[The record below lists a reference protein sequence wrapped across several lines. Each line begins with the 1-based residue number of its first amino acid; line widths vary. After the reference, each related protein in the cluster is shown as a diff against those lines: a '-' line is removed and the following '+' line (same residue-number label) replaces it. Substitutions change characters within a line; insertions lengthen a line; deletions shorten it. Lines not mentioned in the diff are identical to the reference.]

1 MFYVWHTLL
10 VASFIAIAY
19 YLGFEYG
26 KKSKAIKK
34 SKAKLWKA
42 LKRPTVVQG
51 DTDPVMPVP
60 NLETSHKDWLKG
72 YRRWKKQSNQ
82 NN

>member
-10 VASFIAIAY
+10 ITGFIAIAY

-34 SKAKLWKA
+34 SKAKVWKA

-51 DTDPVMPVP
+51 GSAGPVMPVP
-60 NLETSHKDWLKG
+60 NLETSHADWLKG
-72 YRRWKKQSNQ
+72 YRKWIARK
-82 NN
+82 

>member
-1 MFYVWHTLL
+1 MFHVWHTLL
-10 VASFIAIAY
+10 IASFIAIAY

-42 LKRPTVVQG
+42 LKRPIVVQG
-51 DTDPVMPVP
+51 GSAGPVMPVP
-60 NLETSHKDWLKG
+60 NLETSHADWLKG
-72 YRRWKKQSNQ
+72 YRKWKARK
-82 NN
+82 